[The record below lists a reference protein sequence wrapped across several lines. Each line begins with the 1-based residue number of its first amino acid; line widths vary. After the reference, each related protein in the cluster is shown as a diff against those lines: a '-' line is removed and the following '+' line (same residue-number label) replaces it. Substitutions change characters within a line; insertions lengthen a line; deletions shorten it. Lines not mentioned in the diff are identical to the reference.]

1 MWFFPLT
8 QAAAVVLVFGTD
20 WIWSTN
26 TKWYVF
32 WGDLIQWNKFNIF
45 FNSMKKIV
53 KLNANTDTLT
63 NWQSDVIL
71 HVIKIER
78 TICKHNHFSCVDC
91 VEISR
96 LMNLL
101 QHFVHLFRWQ
111 IIGYLF
117 LSQMLLVNSIEIN
130 FNLSKFFIHNQSK
143 WRYNSLTL
151 VVYSLSLVF
160 FSFFFSAQY
169 IDSCSFNT
177 NKWHDIVVLKRWCE
191 RKSLRIHV

>member
-1 MWFFPLT
+1 
-8 QAAAVVLVFGTD
+8 
-20 WIWSTN
+20 
-26 TKWYVF
+26 
-32 WGDLIQWNKFNIF
+32 
-45 FNSMKKIV
+45 MKKIV

-101 QHFVHLFRWQ
+101 QHFVHLLRWQ
-111 IIGYLF
+111 IIEYLF

-143 WRYNSLTL
+143 WRYNSLKL
-151 VVYSLSLVF
+151 VVYSLSLGF
-160 FSFFFSAQY
+160 FLSFSLPNTLTAVVSTQTNDMTLLCWRDGVRESHFAY
-169 IDSCSFNT
+169 MYKPISF
-177 NKWHDIVVLKRWCE
+177 V
-191 RKSLRIHV
+191 